1 MRATPKRE
9 RGARDSSPKLNGDG
23 SPSKRRARR
32 PSPAPPPRPS
42 ASAAEVAQRLAD
54 HDDCVRVASALLE
67 DPRRPR
73 THADGVR
80 RACQEGHAWLARVTV
95 AEHAEVAV
103 QPALLASVRAPPI
116 TYQPA
121 LPRRV
126 VKSGALSD
134 LQVEALMSAG
144 QCHAG
149 PLTAA
154 GTRRGF
160 LLADGAGVGKGRTQ
174 AAILLDAWLQ
184 GHQRALWVSASAD
197 LLVDARRDL
206 EAVCTAAAGVP
217 PLHTYLIP
225 LTQLPLGTPIQAPRG
240 IVFASYAL
248 LARPARLAQVLAWCE
263 ARKAFEGVV
272 ALDECHRAGINPETL
287 V

>member
-1 MRATPKRE
+1 MITCREFCPRAPAPASTRPELGASPRKMRATPKRE

-121 LPRRV
+121 LP
-126 VKSGALSD
+126 LS
-134 LQVEALMSAG
+134 LIHISE
-144 QCHAG
+144 
-149 PLTAA
+149 P
-154 GTRRGF
+154 TR
-160 LLADGAGVGKGRTQ
+160 
-174 AAILLDAWLQ
+174 
-184 GHQRALWVSASAD
+184 
-197 LLVDARRDL
+197 
-206 EAVCTAAAGVP
+206 P
-217 PLHTYLIP
+217 Y
-225 LTQLPLGTPIQAPRG
+225 
-240 IVFASYAL
+240 
-248 LARPARLAQVLAWCE
+248 
-263 ARKAFEGVV
+263 
-272 ALDECHRAGINPETL
+272 
-287 V
+287 

>member
-9 RGARDSSPKLNGDG
+9 RGGGSPKRSSGDG

-154 GTRRGF
+154 GTDPTSTPH
-160 LLADGAGVGKGRTQ
+160 LTSCQ
-174 AAILLDAWLQ
+174 
-184 GHQRALWVSASAD
+184 SAD
-197 LLVDARRDL
+197 
-206 EAVCTAAAGVP
+206 
-217 PLHTYLIP
+217 
-225 LTQLPLGTPIQAPRG
+225 
-240 IVFASYAL
+240 
-248 LARPARLAQVLAWCE
+248 
-263 ARKAFEGVV
+263 
-272 ALDECHRAGINPETL
+272 
-287 V
+287 